1 MELSRILKSVNE
13 LLTPENFHD
22 YAPNGLQVQ
31 GKSEVKKIVTG
42 VSAGLDLIEAAREK
56 NADAIFVHHG
66 WFWKREDPRI
76 TGIRYGRIASLL
88 KADMSLVAYHLPLD
102 AHPTLG
108 NNALLGKALG
118 FTPEG
123 NFSEANLGWFGTTDC
138 EMSVTELATKIE
150 EVLHRAPLPVGKIDK
165 SIRKVAWC
173 TGAAQDMIE
182 EAVDL
187 GVDCFISG
195 EISERT
201 THIAREAGIVYFAC
215 GHHAT
220 ERFGIRALGDWIA
233 DVHGIDVEFIDI
245 ANPV

>member
-1 MELSRILKSVNE
+1 MELSQILKSVNE
-13 LLTPENFHD
+13 LLTPEAFHD

-42 VSAGLDLIEAAREK
+42 VSACLDLIEAAK
-56 NADAIFVHHG
+56 TKGADAIFVHHG

-76 TGIRYGRIASLL
+76 TGVRYGRIASLL
-88 KADMSLVAYHLPLD
+88 KADLSLVAYHLPLD

-108 NNALLGKALG
+108 NNALLGQALG
-118 FTPEG
+118 FVPQG
-123 NFSEANLGWFGTTDC
+123 NFSDADLGWYGMTESETTVNTLSKKL
-138 EMSVTELATKIE
+138 ESL
-150 EVLHRAPLPVGKIDK
+150 LHRTPLVVGNLNRT
-165 SIRKVAWC
+165 IRRVAWC

-182 EAVDL
+182 EAIDL
-187 GVDCFISG
+187 EVDCFISG

-220 ERFGIRALGDWIA
+220 ERFGIRALGNWIA
-233 DVHGIDVEFIDI
+233 EKHSIEVEFVDID
-245 ANPV
+245 NPV